1 MALIP
6 WSETHPLTDFRTD
19 IDSIFDRFFGIVLPS
34 EKAFWGDAFI
44 GSPAVD
50 IEETDKEVIVK
61 ADLPGLDP
69 KDVDISVT
77 ENILTIKGE
86 KREERKEEKK
96 NFHLS
101 ERRYGSFARSFLL
114 PAEVKT
120 DTVEA
125 NYSKGVLEIK
135 LPKAEPEKAKKI
147 TVNVK

>member
-6 WSETHPLTDFRTD
+6 WREAHPLIDLRTD
-19 IDSIFDRFFGIVLPS
+19 IDSIFDQFFGSILPR
-34 EKAFWGDAFI
+34 EKAFWGDAFL

-61 ADLPGLDP
+61 AELPGLDP
-69 KDVDISVT
+69 KDVDISVAD
-77 ENILTIKGE
+77 NILTIKGE
-86 KREERKEEKK
+86 KQEERKEEKRHV
-96 NFHLS
+96 HLT

-120 DTVEA
+120 EKVEA
-125 NYSKGVLEIK
+125 NYGKGVLEIR
-135 LPKAEPEKAKKI
+135 LPKAEHAKAKKI